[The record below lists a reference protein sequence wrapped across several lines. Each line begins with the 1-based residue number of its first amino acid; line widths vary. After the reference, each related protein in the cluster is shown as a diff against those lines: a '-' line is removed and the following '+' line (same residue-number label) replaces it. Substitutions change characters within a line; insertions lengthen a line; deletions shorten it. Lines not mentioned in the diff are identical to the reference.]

1 MMSANSTR
9 ALLFTAVLVPL
20 FLTGCFAKLQQ
31 LPPHPPQSEPIF
43 APVPDKPVLVGL
55 AVSGGGSRAATFA
68 AGVLEALAH
77 YRVSHNGPQTSL
89 LETVTHISSVSGGS
103 LATAYYALN
112 KPPADQA
119 VLDTTGLTPA
129 HAKFFEQFKHDMQM
143 NFEWRAI
150 GRQLLNFRVFNPT
163 KAAYSFAEVWD
174 AHFFHHRT
182 FADLYERER
191 RRDTPRIIL
200 NGTLYNSGH
209 RVALTSLADKDFR
222 YHFVSPLDQDLAARV
237 EANELSKEGR
247 HLIRKDLN
255 DANDY
260 ILPLTMER
268 LGLQHQSLP
277 ISLAVAT
284 SASFPPIVGPVTYQA
299 MGGGPYYHI
308 GDGGLYDNLGTES
321 LMTLFLSKLAKTE
334 TSTQG
339 LIMVIDAAFP
349 FDVGES
355 DLDQNEKGFQVF
367 TDDPSR
373 IVGIMEERA
382 NAYQL
387 MLWNSLRAKGV
398 VLPDFRR
405 LRLVRLKYTDA
416 TWSGYADLP
425 TACQR
430 EFPTDVKPNAI
441 KEMVRQIPTAF
452 SIKNECHAA
461 LLFKAAQKVVDQ
473 KRPFLD
479 RFFNPQPAS

>member
-1 MMSANSTR
+1 MTIAISTR
-9 ALLFTAVLVPL
+9 TLLVAAVTVP
-20 FLTGCFAKLQQ
+20 FILTGCFAKLQH
-31 LPPHPPQSEPIF
+31 LPSHPQQSEPVF
-43 APVPDKPVLVGL
+43 APVPDRPTLVGL

-77 YRVSHNGPQTSL
+77 YRVGQNGPPTSL

-112 KPPADQA
+112 KPPADQP
-119 VLDTTGLTPA
+119 VLDATGLTPA
-129 HAKFFEQFKHDMQM
+129 HAKFFDQFKQDMQM

-174 AHFFHHRT
+174 THFFHHRT
-182 FADLYERER
+182 LADLYERER
-191 RRDTPRIIL
+191 RHDTPRIVL

-209 RVALTSLADKDFR
+209 RVALTSLAVQDFQ
-222 YHFVSPLDQDLAARV
+222 YHFVSPLDHDLAVRV
-237 EANELSKEGR
+237 EAKELSEDGR

-268 LGLQHQSLP
+268 LGMQHQSLP

-299 MGGGPYYHI
+299 TEGGPYYHI

-321 LMTLFLSKLAKTE
+321 LMTLFLSQLAKTA
-334 TSTQG
+334 TTQG
-339 LIMVIDAAFP
+339 LIIVIDAAFP

-355 DLDQNEKGFQVF
+355 DLDRNEKGFQVF

-425 TACQR
+425 PACQR
-430 EFPTDVKPNAI
+430 EFPPDVKPSAI
-441 KEMVRQIPTAF
+441 REMVRQIPTAF

-479 RFFNPQPAS
+479 RFFNPQPVS